1 MERSILKELT
11 KVNVEAYVNRQRE
24 IFLSKLYW
32 QQFFPLKYTT
42 QLTWESL
49 AGTGGNPVMADVI
62 EYNSSAPLKSRRV
75 ITKTTGDIPKIAIK
89 RQMDEKDMNDYNIL
103 KALSQGD
110 SNRSALL
117 DLVFNDIDFCYT
129 GVMARTEY
137 LAMQALSYGAISL
150 TTSNNNGIVT
160 AVDCDFG
167 IAAANKTGASV
178 IWSNASGCVPMTD
191 IKTVQETARAAGYP
205 LGYILM
211 DRTAVN
217 QMLASTSV
225 QDAYSVFQGVS
236 ARARKTAPIFDDLN
250 AMLGAYLYP
259 KIIIVDSQVRFENEA
274 HALTSVAA
282 WKTGYVTFVPDIAVG
297 NVLHG
302 PIAEETS
309 ESLSKKAIQVKRDH
323 VLISKWSELEPFGE
337 FTKGQAN
344 AFPRF
349 NDVDGIFILNS
360 LNASTFA

>member
-11 KVNVEAYVNRQRE
+11 KANVEAYVNRARE
-24 IFLSKLYW
+24 AFLKKQYW

-49 AGTGGNPVMADVI
+49 SGTGGHPVMADVI

-75 ITKTTGDIPKIAIK
+75 VTKVTGEIPKIAIK

-103 KALSQGD
+103 KALAQGEK
-110 SNRSALL
+110 SSLL

-137 LAMQALSYGAISL
+137 LAMQALSYGQLSF
-150 TTSNNNGIVT
+150 TTSNNNGKITEV
-160 AVDCDFG
+160 ACDFG
-167 IAAANKTGASV
+167 IPAGNKTAATLQ
-178 IWSNASGCVPMTD
+178 WSQASGATPLTD
-191 IKTVQETARAAGYP
+191 IKNKVEGAAASGYP
-205 LGYILM
+205 LRYMLM
-211 DRTAVN
+211 DRTQVN
-217 QMLASTSV
+217 ELVANTEVQNQYALSLLLDDSRRYSPTLTELNNMLKS
-225 QDAYSVFQGVS
+225 
-236 ARARKTAPIFDDLN
+236 RLLPE
-250 AMLGAYLYP
+250 
-259 KIIIVDSQVRFENEA
+259 IILVDSNVRFENEA
-274 HALTSVAA
+274 HSISNLTA
-282 WKTGYVTFVPDIAVG
+282 WKTGYVTFLNELQVG

-309 ESLSKKAIQVKRDH
+309 ESVSKKAIQVKRDH
-323 VLISKWSELEPFGE
+323 ILLSKWSELEPFGE

-349 NDVDGIFILNS
+349 TDADSVFLMKVDGTS
-360 LNASTFA
+360 WS

>member
-11 KVNVEAYVNRQRE
+11 KKNVEAYVNRQRE
-24 IFLSKLYW
+24 LFLQKLYW

-49 AGTGGNPVMADVI
+49 TGSGGNPVMADVI

-75 ITKTTGDIPKIAIK
+75 VTKTTGDIPKIALK

-110 SNRSALL
+110 ANRNALL
-117 DLVFNDIDFCYT
+117 DLVFNDIDFCYA

-137 LAMQALSYGAISL
+137 LAMQALSYGEIAL
-150 TTSNNNGIVT
+150 TTSNNNGIIT
-160 AVDCDFG
+160 EVDCDFG
-167 IAAANKTGASV
+167 IPSGNKTAASQL
-178 IWSNASGCVPMTD
+178 WSVASGFQMTD
-191 IKTVQETARAAGYP
+191 IRKVQEDARASGYP
-205 LGYILM
+205 LSYMLM
-211 DRTAVN
+211 DRAAFGYLQKSTQVQEEWAVLRN
-217 QMLASTSV
+217 TTTKATPALSDLNNLLAS
-225 QDAYSVFQGVS
+225 
-236 ARARKTAPIFDDLN
+236 RLLPE
-250 AMLGAYLYP
+250 
-259 KIIIVDSQVRFENEA
+259 IILVDSNVRFESDA
-274 HALTSVAA
+274 HALTNVAS
-282 WKTGYVTFVPDIAVG
+282 WKTGYVTFISDFVVG

-309 ESLSKKAIQVKRDH
+309 EAVSKKALQVKRDH
-323 VLISKWSELEPFGE
+323 ILISKWAELEPFGE

-349 NDVDGIFILNS
+349 TDVDGIFILKVDATS
-360 LNASTFA
+360 WS

>member
-11 KVNVEAYVNRQRE
+11 KINVEAYVNRQRE
-24 IFLSKLYW
+24 LFLQKLYW

-49 AGTGGNPVMADVI
+49 AGSGGNPVMADVI

-75 ITKTTGDIPKIAIK
+75 ITKTTGDIPKIALK

-103 KALSQGD
+103 KALSTGD
-110 SNRSALL
+110 ANRSALL

-137 LAMQALSYGAISL
+137 LAMQALSYGSISL

-160 AVDCDFG
+160 EVACDFG
-167 IAAANKTGASV
+167 IPTGNKTAAAQLWSV
-178 IWSNASGCVPMTD
+178 ASGTPMTD
-191 IKTVQETARAAGYP
+191 IRNLTDNARASGFP
-205 LGYILM
+205 LEYMCM
-211 DRTAVN
+211 DRTAFTRL
-217 QMLASTSV
+217 QASTQV
-225 QDAYSVFQGVS
+225 QEEWAVLRNTTTKATPTF
-236 ARARKTAPIFDDLN
+236 ADLN
-250 AMLGAYLYP
+250 NLFESRLLP
-259 KIIIVDSQVRFENEA
+259 KIILVDSNVRFENEL
-274 HALTSVAA
+274 HALSNVAA
-282 WKTGYVTFVPDIAVG
+282 WKNGYVTFIPDIKVG
-297 NVLHG
+297 NILHG

-309 ESLSKKAIQVKRDH
+309 ESISKKAIQVKRDH
-323 VLISKWSELEPFGE
+323 ILISKWAELEPFGE

-349 NDVDGIFILNS
+349 TDVDGIFIMKVDAVS
-360 LNASTFA
+360 WS

>member
-24 IFLSKLYW
+24 EFLKKQYW
-32 QQFFPLKYTT
+32 QQFFPLRYTT

-49 AGTGGNPVMADVI
+49 TGSGGNPVMADVI

-75 ITKTTGDIPKIAIK
+75 VTKTTGDIPKIAIK

-110 SNRSALL
+110 ANRSALL
-117 DLVFNDIDFCYT
+117 DLVFNDIDFCFT

-137 LAMQALSYGAISL
+137 LAMQALSYGSISL

-160 AVDCDFG
+160 EVACDFG
-167 IAAANKTGASV
+167 IPAGNKTAATLQ
-178 IWSNASGCVPMTD
+178 WSQASGATPLTD
-191 IKTVQETARAAGYP
+191 IKTKVENAASSGYP
-205 LGYILM
+205 LRYMLM

-217 QMLASTSV
+217 ELVANTEVQNQYALSLLLDDSRKYSPTLAELNNLLKSRML
-225 QDAYSVFQGVS
+225 
-236 ARARKTAPIFDDLN
+236 PE
-250 AMLGAYLYP
+250 
-259 KIIIVDSQVRFENEA
+259 IILVDSNVRFENEA
-274 HALTSVAA
+274 HAITNVAA
-282 WKTGYVTFVPDIAVG
+282 WKTGYVTFVDDLKVG
-297 NVLHG
+297 NILHG

-309 ESLSKKAIQVKRDH
+309 ESVSKKAIQVKRDH
-323 VLISKWSELEPFGE
+323 VLLSKWSELEPFGE

-349 NDVDGIFILNS
+349 TNVDGIFIMKVDATS
-360 LNASTFA
+360 WS